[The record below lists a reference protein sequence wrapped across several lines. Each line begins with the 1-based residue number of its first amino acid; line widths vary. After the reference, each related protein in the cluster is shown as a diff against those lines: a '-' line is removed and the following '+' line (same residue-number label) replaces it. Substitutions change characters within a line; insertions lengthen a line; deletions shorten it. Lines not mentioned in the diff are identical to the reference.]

1 MSSPL
6 PTTPTTWPS
15 STQCGSYYQGMV
27 RPGQISAQEPYLPPR
42 TVGVSAWEMG
52 RAQPASVWERELCDA
67 IEKVGYSAQPVP
79 PAGRGAAAGGPLW
92 MELRRILAGKVPLVR
107 KIVAL
112 ERWARKAWLSRAYRK
127 AESRLPPT
135 NLLDVQITAGPIDRN
150 SSAQWV
156 TTRDLVGLLGRL
168 REVLDQRGN
177 YQISLS
183 GETRAGGQLIVFDLS
198 EKDLRRSRVI
208 RRLTQLA
215 DEAQSETVQLAVRG
229 EDLRMWTWRRHKR

>member
-1 MSSPL
+1 
-6 PTTPTTWPS
+6 
-15 STQCGSYYQGMV
+15 MV
-27 RPGQISAQEPYLPPR
+27 RAGQMPTQEPYLPPR

-52 RAQPASVWERELCDA
+52 RAEPASVWERELCDA
-67 IEKVGYSAQPVP
+67 IEKAGYAAQPVP

-92 MELRRILAGKVPLVR
+92 MELRRILAEKVPLVR

-112 ERWARKAWLSRAYRK
+112 ERWIRKAWLSRAYRK

-135 NLLDVQITAGPIDRN
+135 NLLAVQITAGPIDR
-150 SSAQWV
+150 SASAQWV

-168 REVLDQRGN
+168 RDVLDERGN

-183 GETRAGGQLIVFDLS
+183 GETRAGGRLIVFDLS

-215 DEAQSETVQLAVRG
+215 DDAQFEMGPLSVRG
-229 EDLRMWTWRRHKR
+229 EDLRMWTWSRHRN